1 MSWAL
6 SLPTQALK
14 DSSARHVLL
23 CLANYAGANGAGAF
37 PSAST
42 LAQDTGLSERT
53 VRYKLDD
60 LEKSGLIQKGN
71 QAIAAVHIDRH
82 DRRPV
87 VYDLQLSRGADDATG
102 CNSQQNGVQ
111 PGTERGADDATGCNS
126 QQNGVQPGTERG
138 AAAAPNP
145 SLNHQGTEEQQQR
158 EISDVIAE
166 QDQAAIEELDYRQ
179 RFAMFAEW
187 DFPQM
192 YMTTQLKI
200 AGLPTDSITDE
211 LLAGFKGFFVAKSST
226 VDTAAGWCFRLA
238 KWIKRDR
245 VKSAGAGT
253 AAGSDEFDDEGTE
266 WMMEGR
272 K

>member
-6 SLPTQALK
+6 SLPTESLK

-23 CLANYAGANGAGAF
+23 CLANYAGSNGAGAF

-60 LEKSGLIQKGN
+60 LEKAGLIQKGN

-87 VYDLQLSRGADDATG
+87 VYDLQLLRGANPAPRTKRGADDTTG
-102 CNSQQNGVQ
+102 CK
-111 PGTERGADDATGCNS
+111 S

-158 EISDVIAE
+158 ELDDEISR
-166 QDQAAIEELDYRQ
+166 QDQAAAECPTANQ
-179 RFAMFAEW
+179 RFAMFAAW
-187 DFPQM
+187 VPPTKALSDQIS
-192 YMTTQLKI
+192 I
-200 AGLPTDSITDE
+200 AGLPADCVPDE
-211 LLAGFKGFFVAKSST
+211 AIRKFKGFHCAKPNTLDS
-226 VDTAAGWCFRLA
+226 AAGWCYRLVQ
-238 KWIKRDR
+238 WVKRER
-245 VKSAGAGT
+245 VQ
-253 AAGSDEFDDEGTE
+253 AAGRGQEPDFNDTSWGDDLG
-266 WMMEGR
+266 GL
-272 K
+272 

>member
-6 SLPTQALK
+6 SLPTESLK

-23 CLANYAGANGAGAF
+23 CLANYAGSNGAGAF

-60 LEKSGLIQKGN
+60 LEKVGLIQKGN

-87 VYDLQLSRGADDATG
+87 VYDLQLSRGAIPAPRT
-102 CNSQQNGVQ
+102 N
-111 PGTERGADDATGCNS
+111 RGANDATGCNS

-145 SLNHQGTEEQQQR
+145 SINHQGTEQQPQR
-158 EISDVIAE
+158 GNSDVIAE
-166 QDQAAIEELDYRQ
+166 QDQAAIDALDERQ
-179 RFAMFAEW
+179 RFAMFATWVPSEKGLA
-187 DFPQM
+187 D
-192 YMTTQLKI
+192 QLAI
-200 AGLPTDSITDE
+200 AGLPAESVTDE
-211 LLAGFKGFFVAKSST
+211 LFADFKGFFVAKPGT
-226 VDTAAGWCFRLA
+226 VDSSSGWCFRLV
-238 KWIKRDR
+238 KWIKREQVKR
-245 VKSAGAGT
+245 VGGQST
-253 AAGSDEFDDEGTE
+253 PPDFDDSSWADDLGDL
-266 WMMEGR
+266 
-272 K
+272 

>member
-6 SLPTQALK
+6 SLPTESLK

-23 CLANYAGANGAGAF
+23 CLANYAGSNGAGAF

-60 LEKSGLIQKGN
+60 LEKVGLIQKGN

-87 VYDLQLSRGADDATG
+87 VYDLQLSRGANPAPRTK
-102 CNSQQNGVQ
+102 
-111 PGTERGADDATGCNS
+111 RGADDATGCNS
-126 QQNGVQPGTERG
+126 QQNGVQPTTERG
-138 AAAAPNP
+138 AATAPNT
-145 SLNHQGTEEQQQR
+145 SINHQVTEEQQQR
-158 EISDVIAE
+158 EISEVIAE
-166 QDQAAIEELDYRQ
+166 QDRQALAADDRQ
-179 RFAMFAEW
+179 RFAMFATW
-187 DFPQM
+187 APSDKALAD
-192 YMTTQLKI
+192 QLTI
-200 AGLPTDSITDE
+200 AGLPDDSVTDE

-226 VDTAAGWCFRLA
+226 FDSAAGWCFRLVA
-238 KWIKRDR
+238 WVKRER
-245 VKSAGAGT
+245 VKAAKT
-253 AAGSDEFDDEGTE
+253 AAPVASDEFDDENTE
-266 WMMEGR
+266 WMNGGE

>member
-6 SLPTQALK
+6 SLPTESLK

-23 CLANYAGANGAGAF
+23 CLANYAGSNGAGAF

-87 VYDLQLSRGADDATG
+87 VYDLQLARGANPAPRTKRGADDATG

-111 PGTERGADDATGCNS
+111 PGTERGAES
-126 QQNGVQPGTERG
+126 
-138 AAAAPNP
+138 APNP
-145 SLNHQGTEEQQQR
+145 SLNHQVTEEQLQR
-158 EISDVIAE
+158 ELADEIE
-166 QDQAAIEELDYRQ
+166 LQEQAAAECPAANQ
-179 RFAMFAEW
+179 RFAMFAAW
-187 DFPQM
+187 VPPTKALSDQIA
-192 YMTTQLKI
+192 I
-200 AGLPTDSITDE
+200 AGLPADCVPDE
-211 LLAGFKGFFVAKSST
+211 AIRKFKGFHCAKPNTLDS
-226 VDTAAGWCFRLA
+226 AAGWCYRLVQ
-238 KWIKRDR
+238 WVKRER
-245 VKSAGAGT
+245 VQ
-253 AAGSDEFDDEGTE
+253 AAGRGQEPDFNDTSWGDDLG
-266 WMMEGR
+266 GL
-272 K
+272 

>member
-6 SLPTQALK
+6 SLPTQSLK

-23 CLANYAGANGAGAF
+23 CLANYAGSNGAGAF

-87 VYDLQLSRGADDATG
+87 VYDLQLTRGANPAPRTK
-102 CNSQQNGVQ
+102 
-111 PGTERGADDATGCNS
+111 RGADDATGCNS

-187 DFPQM
+187 DFPQV

-200 AGLPTDSITDE
+200 AGLPTDSITEE

-238 KWIKRDR
+238 NWIKRDR
-245 VKSAGAGT
+245 VKTAGT
-253 AAGSDEFDDEGTE
+253 GTASGSDEFDDEGTE
-266 WMMEGR
+266 WMMESR

>member
-6 SLPTQALK
+6 SLPTETLK

-60 LEKSGLIQKGN
+60 LEKVGLIQKGN

-87 VYDLQLSRGADDATG
+87 VYDLQLSRGANTAPRTK
-102 CNSQQNGVQ
+102 
-111 PGTERGADDATGCNS
+111 RGADDATGCNS
-126 QQNGVQPGTERG
+126 QQNGVQTTTERG
-138 AAAAPNP
+138 AAAAPNT
-145 SLNHQGTEEQQQR
+145 SLNHQVTEEQLQR
-158 EISDVIAE
+158 EIPDVIAE
-166 QDQAAIEELDYRQ
+166 QDRQALAIDDRQ

-187 DFPQM
+187 ELPES
-192 YMTTQLKI
+192 YMATQLKI
-200 AGLPTDSITDE
+200 AGLPADSVTDE
-211 LLAGFKGFFVAKSST
+211 LISGFKGFFVAKPST
-226 VDTAAGWCFRLA
+226 VDSAAGWCFRLA
-238 KWIKRDR
+238 TWVKRER
-245 VKSAGAGT
+245 VNAAGT
-253 AAGSDEFDDEGTE
+253 ASSAASDEFDDDGTE
-266 WMMEGR
+266 WMKGGS

>member
-6 SLPTQALK
+6 SLPTETLK

-23 CLANYAGANGAGAF
+23 CLANYAGSNGTGAF

-60 LEKSGLIQKGN
+60 LEQSGLIKKGN

-87 VYDLQLSRGADDATG
+87 VYDLQILRGANPAPRTKRGADDA
-102 CNSQQNGVQ
+102 
-111 PGTERGADDATGCNS
+111 AGCNS

-145 SLNHQGTEEQQQR
+145 SLNHQGTEEQQR
-158 EISDVIAE
+158 ELSGLIDE
-166 QDQAAIEELDYRQ
+166 QDRQALEPQDDRQ
-179 RFAMFAEW
+179 RFAMFA
-187 DFPQM
+187 DFEPSVDALQ
-192 YMTTQLKI
+192 TQLKI
-200 AGLPTDSITDE
+200 AGLPADALTTE
-211 LLAGFKGFFVAKSST
+211 LLSGFKGFFVAKTS
-226 VDTAAGWCFRLA
+226 VLDTAAGWCFKLA
-238 KWIKRDR
+238 GWIKRER
-245 VKSAGAGT
+245 AQAIGISTSEKGSAGEDW
-253 AAGSDEFDDEGTE
+253 AAKGV
-266 WMMEGR
+266 R
-272 K
+272 L